1 MMDLMLKRE
10 LGQLLAIALKIV
22 SRVAEH
28 ASFWG

>member
-1 MMDLMLKRE
+1 MDLMLKRE
-10 LGQLLAIALKIV
+10 LAQLLATFAVKVV